1 MPGLFVTAIGTDV
14 GKTYVACA
22 LVAAARRRAL
32 AVRAYKPVVTGLD
45 LADAAA
51 CAASD
56 PGRLLAALGEP
67 CDAPH
72 IAAIVP
78 WIFRDPISP
87 DIAAAR
93 EGRTIDVDGV
103 IAFVRH
109 AVASAPEAVVI
120 VEGIGGVLVPLHG
133 TDTIGDVIEAANMPA
148 VLVAATYLGSLSHT
162 FTACESLAARDIDVR
177 AIAVSESP
185 DAPVSLAEACAVIER
200 YVRVPVIPFARGAAA
215 RNEHAADDLLQ
226 YFLDGVQN
234 SAAEALHE
242 S

>member
-22 LVAAARRRAL
+22 LAAAARRRAL
-32 AVRAYKPVVTGLD
+32 AVRAYKPFVTGLD
-45 LADAAA
+45 LGDAAA

-67 CDAPH
+67 SDAAH
-72 IAAIVP
+72 IAAIAP

-93 EGRTIDVDGV
+93 EGRTIDVEAA
-103 IAFVRH
+103 IAFVRTV
-109 AVASAPEAVVI
+109 VANAPDALVI
-120 VEGIGGVLVPLHG
+120 VEGIGGVLVPLHDA
-133 TDTIGDVIEAANMPA
+133 DTVGDIIEAAQIPA
-148 VLVAATYLGSLSHT
+148 LLVAATYLGSLSHT

-185 DAPVSLAEACAVIER
+185 AAPISLAEACAVIER
-200 YVRVPVIPFARGAAA
+200 YVRVPVVPFARDAAA
-215 RNEHAADDLLQ
+215 ANDRAADELLA
-226 YFLDGVQN
+226 YFL
-234 SAAEALHE
+234 E
-242 S
+242 

>member
-1 MPGLFVTAIGTDV
+1 MASCFVTAIGTDV

-32 AVRAYKPVVTGLD
+32 AVRACKPVVTGLD
-45 LADAAA
+45 LDDLAA

-67 CDAPH
+67 CEAVQ
-72 IAAIVP
+72 IAAIAP
-78 WIFRDPISP
+78 WIFRDPVSP

-93 EGRTIDVDGV
+93 EGRTIDIDAV
-103 IAFVRH
+103 IAFVRAAAAGAH
-109 AVASAPEAVVI
+109 EGLAI
-120 VEGIGGVLVPLHG
+120 VEGIGGVLVPLHDA
-133 TDTIGDVIEAANMPA
+133 DTVGDVIEAANIPA

-185 DAPVSLAEACAVIER
+185 GAPVSLAEACGVIER
-200 YVRVPVIPFARGAAA
+200 YVRVPVVPFARNDGAA
-215 RNEHAADDLLQ
+215 NERAADELLK
-226 YFLDGVQN
+226 YFLD
-234 SAAEALHE
+234 
-242 S
+242 